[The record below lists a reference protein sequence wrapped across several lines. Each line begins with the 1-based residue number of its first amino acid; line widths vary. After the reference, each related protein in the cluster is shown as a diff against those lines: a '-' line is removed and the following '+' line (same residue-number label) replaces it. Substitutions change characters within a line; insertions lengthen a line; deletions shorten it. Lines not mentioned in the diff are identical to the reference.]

1 MKLKPMKLDVLRY
14 AKSWCFSENYA
25 VFCTGRTALI
35 CDKRF
40 TLLHTITGLAYTY
53 RAIVSPDEKTL
64 LLISIS
70 NCFYLFDFETQTLKK
85 QVIRGQY
92 SSNLEGRGCWSFD
105 GQALLFPVYDGKTG
119 YSALRRYDASDLSVH
134 TDLMEGAYYFAHIL
148 SIKSWGK
155 YVLLG
160 VNREKADQDR
170 KDDCCLL
177 FFDGA
182 TFEECPIP
190 ELHEDSSL
198 DSLDY
203 DPVTDTVVVYG
214 FETTMRYGRDGK
226 AAVVSLP
233 EQTVRTASLSNA
245 FADLESAD
253 KLDTLKALF
262 QNVGLEDMQ
271 MADSITKLAVSADA
285 TKLYIASHTGF
296 YICDAITGKILA
308 KKSVD
313 YGVQDIRELT
323 PTTLAIATW
332 GGVKAFEMVE

>member
-25 VFCTGRTALI
+25 VFCTGRTALV
-35 CDKRF
+35 CDKHLS
-40 TLLHTITGLAYTY
+40 LLHTITGLASTY

-85 QVIRGQY
+85 QVIRGRY

-105 GQALLFPVYDGKTG
+105 GRELLFPVYGRRTR
-119 YSALRRYDASDLSVH
+119 YSALRRYDARDLSVH
-134 TDLMEGAYYFAHIL
+134 TDLMEDVYYFTGIL
-148 SIKSWGK
+148 PIKNWGR

-160 VNREKADQDR
+160 ENREKADQDR
-170 KDDCCLL
+170 EDDCCLL
-177 FFDGA
+177 FFDGT

-190 ELHEDSSL
+190 EMHEDTSL
-198 DSLDY
+198 NSLDY

-226 AAVVSLP
+226 AAVVHLP
-233 EQTVRTASLSNA
+233 EQIVRTASLSDA
-245 FADLESAD
+245 FADLEDAD
-253 KLDTLKALF
+253 KREALKALF
-262 QNVGLEDMQ
+262 KNAGLENLQ
-271 MADSITKLAVSADA
+271 MADSITKRMVSSDA

-296 YICDAITGKILA
+296 YICDAATGKILA

-313 YGVQDIRELT
+313 YGVQDIRELS
-323 PTTLAIATW
+323 PTTLVIATW
-332 GGVKAFEMVE
+332 GGVKVFEMVE